1 MLRLTNSHYR
11 RALGRAVLCLSF
23 MFAPL
28 ALAAQSVAEGVV
40 FVDANANG
48 LYDKQEVGL
57 AGIPV
62 SNGDTIVVTNAD
74 GRYRLPVK
82 LGESVFPILPSNY
95 AFSGSRLIG
104 KGFSYLDYAAA
115 KPTARKR
122 QRKAVTATI
131 NFALK
136 PKPVATA
143 FQLNAIG
150 DIQVSDH
157 QELDYLSR
165 TLWPELMV
173 GDSSEVNLFLGD
185 LVNNNL
191 TLYPALAEMMAW
203 LPQTSLTLPGN
214 HDRDV
219 DSIITRQNRTY
230 NRWFGA
236 DAYAFN
242 EGQVHFIIL
251 NNVSGKGARGYEG
264 RISDRQLRFVANDL
278 RLVPTDRLV
287 VVCMHIPLAFTAN
300 RAQLIALLGNY
311 PHRLALSGHLHQVA
325 RFFPKAD
332 NIMVPELGAGAACGF
347 WWVGEKDWD
356 GIPSALQQGGTPRN
370 YFQLHFDGNRYDFR
384 CKTIGG
390 DAARE
395 MTIYVTGIDT
405 LDRHLR
411 DMVHVAPATLLV
423 TVYGGCDSTVVRCR
437 IDGGPWLT
445 CEKSKAI
452 EPNVART
459 REMDLIGAYP
469 TRYNRRNPLRKRP
482 SRQLWQLALPPS
494 ARSGVHEVEVTAA
507 DAYGLRATGQR
518 MYCFPDTAAALP
530 EGK

>member
-1 MLRLTNSHYR
+1 MESLNKGFCGKS
-11 RALGRAVLCLSF
+11 LGRLALCLSL
-23 MFAPL
+23 MLAPS
-28 ALAAQSVAEGVV
+28 AAVAQTVTEGVV
-40 FVDANANG
+40 FNDADADG
-48 LYDKQEVGL
+48 LCGRHETGL
-57 AGIPV
+57 PGIPV
-62 SNGDTIVVTNAD
+62 SNGDTVVVTDAE
-74 GRYRLPVK
+74 GRYRLPV
-82 LGESVFPILPSNY
+82 GPGMSVFPIVPANY
-95 AFSGSRLIG
+95 AFSGSRLVG
-104 KGFSYLDYAAA
+104 KAFRFIDYSDGS
-115 KPTARKR
+115 TASRKR
-122 QRKAVTATI
+122 RRRASVATF
-131 NFALK
+131 NFALRS
-136 PKPVATA
+136 KPVATA
-143 FQLNAIG
+143 FRLNAIG

-191 TLYPALAEMMAW
+191 TLYPALAEMMAR

-325 RFFPKAD
+325 RFFPKAG
-332 NIMVPELGAGAACGF
+332 NIVVPELGVGAACGF

-370 YFQLHFDGNRYDFR
+370 YFQLHFNGNRYDFR
-384 CKTIGG
+384 CKAIGE
-390 DAARE
+390 DAARQ
-395 MTIYVTGIDT
+395 MTLYVTGIDT
-405 LDRHLR
+405 LDRHVR
-411 DMVHVAPATLLV
+411 DLSDVAPGTLFV

-452 EPNVART
+452 EPNVARN

-469 TRYNRRNPLRKRP
+469 TRYNRRNPMRKRP
-482 SRQLWQLALPPS
+482 SRQLWQLTLPPS